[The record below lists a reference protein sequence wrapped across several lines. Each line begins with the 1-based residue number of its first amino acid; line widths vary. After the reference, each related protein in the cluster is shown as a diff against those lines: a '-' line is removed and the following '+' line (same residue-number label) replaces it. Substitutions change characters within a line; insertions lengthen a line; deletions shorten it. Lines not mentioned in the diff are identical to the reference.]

1 MIISFL
7 HDEVD
12 TPQLCI
18 ENIPLEPV
26 TSFKVLD
33 VTLNNKLKWQENT
46 AVIIKK
52 VSKRLHIIRVL
63 HRCGLS
69 PSDLLVV
76 YFSLVR
82 YTLEYAC
89 SVWHTMY
96 LRTCRIKSKKF
107 KRGLFV

>member
-26 TSFKVLD
+26 TSFKVLG

-46 AVIIKK
+46 AIIIKK
-52 VSKRLHIIRVL
+52 ASKRLHIIRVL

-82 YTLEYAC
+82 STLEYVC

-96 LRTCRIKSKKF
+96 LRITCRI
-107 KRGLFV
+107 